1 MYLKCFVQPLNLTSV
16 KIVASISPAPN
27 CVAFVFAP
35 MGCSAPTRPYFRDF
49 FPNRD
54 FLEKVVPIQ
63 SLFQELVPIPKNRAK
78 NYQKLTKLGPKCH
91 FLTLKSI
98 FSSLTRDF
106 FQSIHFTILNK
117 LFQLVGVLVCNV
129 PNTIYYLAKMGLYFL
144 YNENC
149 KS

>member
-1 MYLKCFVQPLNLTSV
+1 MEPTSE
-16 KIVASISPAPN
+16 KLSTEILGEKLGFCI
-27 CVAFVFAP
+27 F
-35 MGCSAPTRPYFRDF
+35 SAPTRPYFRDF

-98 FSSLTRDF
+98 FS
-106 FQSIHFTILNK
+106 
-117 LFQLVGVLVCNV
+117 
-129 PNTIYYLAKMGLYFL
+129 LANARFLSKYTFLLY
-144 YNENC
+144 
-149 KS
+149 